1 MPVTSGYEQ
10 SGKKKNNRKQEKK
23 RKEGERREEKKERSG
38 EVETYNK
45 LVMGGSWSAGA
56 LRGVGADDITC

>member
-10 SGKKKNNRKQEKK
+10 SDKKKNNRKQEKK
-23 RKEGERREEKKERSG
+23 RKEGERRRKKRSG